1 MRTLGFDKIAGSDFE
16 RAQRARRTRRR
27 GEAEQKK
34 VQWTFFPLSGRGRMP
49 SPGFRAKQD
58 SAAKKAPGN
67 PSLSANFR
75 VCIFLSITS

>member
-1 MRTLGFDKIAGSDFE
+1 MCMDALMSRE
-16 RAQRARRTRRR
+16 HR

-58 SAAKKAPGN
+58 SAAKKVRSDLPLRHFLILTTFAVTAPRHTVIHFH
-67 PSLSANFR
+67 P
-75 VCIFLSITS
+75 TD